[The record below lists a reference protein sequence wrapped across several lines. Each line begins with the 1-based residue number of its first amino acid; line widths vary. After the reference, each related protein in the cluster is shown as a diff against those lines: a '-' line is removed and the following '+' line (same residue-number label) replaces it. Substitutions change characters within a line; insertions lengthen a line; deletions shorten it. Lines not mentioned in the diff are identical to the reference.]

1 MFKDCLWN
9 PGSYRRKIVA
19 QLSAQFDLVMNVI
32 NFDFLKTFYDFFK
45 IRLKWVELLAI

>member
-32 NFDFLKTFYDFFK
+32 NFDFLKTFYFMIF
-45 IRLKWVELLAI
+45 LKSDWND